1 MGYSY
6 VKMED
11 DQTTILK
18 IPLEQLLGL
27 GLREYIFDLTRTCLV
42 GSN

>member
-6 VKMED
+6 VKIED

-27 GLREYIFDLTRTCLV
+27 GLIKERIYL
-42 GSN
+42 